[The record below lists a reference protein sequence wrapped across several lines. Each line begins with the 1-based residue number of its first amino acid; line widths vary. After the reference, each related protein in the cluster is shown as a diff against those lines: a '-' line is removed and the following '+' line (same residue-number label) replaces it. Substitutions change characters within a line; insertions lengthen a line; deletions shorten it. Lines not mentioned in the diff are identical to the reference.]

1 MIVLYFFDSFCLY
14 MLYIKYAQNIHTIYA
29 YMYLLFPKRPK
40 LASQCIPQC
49 QVEDQ
54 LSLPQ
59 PFCRPAQEH
68 TTNTNISCSRSLIS
82 LILERKIKSNNSIQ
96 DPNIGR
102 DSQVSFMWLY
112 TICSFDNIEPTK
124 WTSLLQILRIVF
136 PIILLSPNF
145 VNRESIPVKKI
156 ETLISNGHISTL
168 NSFTNITIHIA
179 SLKCL
184 SSTRISRLD
193 QMSSKFNSKLSILIL
208 LSRVINP
215 GSHLRLIWLT
225 TNNRLLSCF
234 LLLLLHQACTVPM
247 RYSFTILPY
256 PKLHID
262 TSLFPSFITFIIPPF
277 QVARKN
283 YNHHRK
289 WWNNVLLIK
298 LNPSKPGVTYTI
310 SHM

>member
-1 MIVLYFFDSFCLY
+1 
-14 MLYIKYAQNIHTIYA
+14 
-29 YMYLLFPKRPK
+29 MYLLFPKRPK

-82 LILERKIKSNNSIQ
+82 LILERKIKSNDSIQ

-136 PIILLSPNF
+136 PIILLSSNF
-145 VNRESIPVKKI
+145 VNRESIHVKKI
-156 ETLISNGHISTL
+156 ETLISNGHISTS
-168 NSFTNITIHIA
+168 NSFTNITIHVA

-234 LLLLLHQACTVPM
+234 LLLLLHQSM
-247 RYSFTILPY
+247 YSTHEIFLYNSSLPKVAY
-256 PKLHID
+256 WHFSFSIFYNFYN
-262 TSLFPSFITFIIPPF
+262 SSIPSS
-277 QVARKN
+277 QKN
-283 YNHHRK
+283 YNHRK

-298 LNPSKPGVTYTI
+298 LNPSQLGVTYTI